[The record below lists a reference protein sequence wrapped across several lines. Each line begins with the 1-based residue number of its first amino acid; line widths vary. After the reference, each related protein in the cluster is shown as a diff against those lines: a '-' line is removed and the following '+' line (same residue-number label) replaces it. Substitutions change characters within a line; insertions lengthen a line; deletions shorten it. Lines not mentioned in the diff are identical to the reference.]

1 MDGIG
6 AFCNGVPPVE
16 VVYHFKVAPS
26 KGVAVSAIAES
37 PWQYMFD
44 AIFEISTAAGLIT
57 TAKVCAAPIHPF
69 EDGRTSIVPG
79 AITVDEIES
88 VPIPIAVFPEIFAAP
103 DAALIVHKLGTVQA

>member
-69 EDGRTSIVPG
+69 EDGNGRIHRYLMHHVLARKKYVPM
-79 AITVDEIES
+79 DMS
-88 VPIPIAVFPEIFAAP
+88 
-103 DAALIVHKLGTVQA
+103 